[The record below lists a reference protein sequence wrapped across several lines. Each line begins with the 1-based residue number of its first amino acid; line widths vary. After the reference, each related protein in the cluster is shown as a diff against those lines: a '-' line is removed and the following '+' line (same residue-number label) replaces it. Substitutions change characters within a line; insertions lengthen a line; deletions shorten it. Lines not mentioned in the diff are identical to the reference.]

1 MSSDELLLI
10 LCTLETELLGPAARK
25 DAKRLDEI
33 LHRDFIEFGRS
44 GSTYTRAVIVDS
56 LPREKMKSVH
66 AHDFRA
72 ELLARNVALLTYK
85 SAEKLSD
92 GSFDKYALRASV
104 WKRGISGWQIVF
116 HQGTP
121 TAAFTVRSQPC

>member
-1 MSSDELLLI
+1 MSSDELLLT
-10 LCTLETELLGPAARK
+10 LCKLETELLGPVARK

-44 GSTYTRAVIVDS
+44 GSTYARAVIVNS
-56 LPREKMKSVH
+56 LLSEKMKSVH
-66 AHDFRA
+66 AQDFRA
-72 ELLARNVALLTYK
+72 ESLASDIALLTYR

-92 GSFDKYALRASV
+92 GSVDKYALRSSV

-121 TAAFTVRSQPC
+121 TLAFTLRSP